1 MMDTTS
7 SHTILAG
14 WVGAIVSAV
23 KQDGYEWRDL
33 APDSALDDPSEFAP
47 GARLPHMIMR
57 DVWDRACDVTGDE
70 AIPLRAAQRL
80 QPNALHAL
88 GYCLQAASSLNDTCH
103 LLYRHFHVIST
114 AAALNIKIDAN
125 TYTVTSVCEPTV
137 NDEGFEMF
145 MAFVVEL
152 FRLLSPEPLNPI
164 AVSLRRR
171 VSGRAACDRYRSV
184 FQAPVEF
191 EAPMNS
197 LVFDREPMTVPLRTA
212 NPEIRAVGQR
222 LVSSYLA
229 ELGSGEYKTLARS
242 QILNQLQSGRASEEG
257 VAKSL
262 NLSCSSLSRR
272 LRQEGTTYRAL
283 LHETQRNLA
292 FQYLKNENLA
302 ISEISFRLGFEDL
315 SSFSR
320 SFRRWTGIP
329 PREWRRRYANA
340 TEPAE
345 EQAGATDRTKPH

>member
-1 MMDTTS
+1 MMETTS

-23 KQDGYEWRDL
+23 KQEGYDWRDI
-33 APDSALDDPSEFAP
+33 APDAPLDDPSGFAP
-47 GARLPHMIMR
+47 GARLPHTIMR
-57 DVWDRACDVTGDE
+57 HVWDRACDVTGDE
-70 AIPLRAAQRL
+70 AIPLRAAERL

-88 GYCLQAASSLNDTCH
+88 GYCLQAASSLDETCQ

-114 AAALNIKIDAN
+114 AAALNIKVDAKH
-125 TYTVTSVCEPTV
+125 YTITSVCEPAV

-145 MAFVVEL
+145 MAFVVGM
-152 FRLLSPEPLNPI
+152 FRLLSPEPVNPI
-164 AVSLRRR
+164 AVSLQRR
-171 VSGRAACDRYRSV
+171 VTGRTACDRYCSA
-184 FQAPVEF
+184 FGAPVEF
-191 EAPMNS
+191 AAPMNS
-197 LVFDREPMTVPLRTA
+197 LVFEREAMAIPLRTA
-212 NPEIRAVGQR
+212 NPEISAVGRR
-222 LVSSYLA
+222 LVSSYLT

-242 QILNQLQSGRASEEG
+242 QILNQLQSGRASEES

-262 NLSCSSLSRR
+262 NLSSSSLSRR

-329 PREWRRRYANA
+329 PREWRRRYANSS
-340 TEPAE
+340 EPNESLLCAE
-345 EQAGATDRTKPH
+345 AASKPH

>member
-1 MMDTTS
+1 MMDPTS

-23 KQDGYEWRDL
+23 KQDGYDWRDL
-33 APDSALDDPSEFAP
+33 APDSPLDDPSDFAP
-47 GARLPHMIMR
+47 GARLPHTMMR
-57 DVWDRACDVTGDE
+57 NVWDRACDVTGDE
-70 AIPLRAAQRL
+70 AIPLRAAERL
-80 QPNALHAL
+80 QPNALHSL
-88 GYCLQAASSLNDTCH
+88 GYCLQAASSLNDACH

-145 MAFVVEL
+145 MGFVVAL
-152 FRLLSPEPLNPI
+152 FRLLNPEPLNPI
-164 AVSLRRR
+164 AVSLRRP
-171 VSGRAACDRYRSV
+171 VSGRAACDRYRSF

-191 EAPMNS
+191 EASQNG
-197 LVFDREPMTVPLRTA
+197 LVFERKPMMVSLRTA
-212 NPEIRAVGQR
+212 NPEIQAVGQR
-222 LVSSYLA
+222 LVSNYLA

-242 QILNQLQSGRASEEG
+242 QILNQLLSGRASEEG
-257 VAKSL
+257 VARSL

-292 FQYLKNENLA
+292 FQYLKDENLA

-320 SFRRWTGIP
+320 SFRRWTGMP
-329 PREWRRRYANA
+329 PREWRRRYATSNA
-340 TEPAE
+340 APDA
-345 EQAGATDRTKPH
+345 APSATTH